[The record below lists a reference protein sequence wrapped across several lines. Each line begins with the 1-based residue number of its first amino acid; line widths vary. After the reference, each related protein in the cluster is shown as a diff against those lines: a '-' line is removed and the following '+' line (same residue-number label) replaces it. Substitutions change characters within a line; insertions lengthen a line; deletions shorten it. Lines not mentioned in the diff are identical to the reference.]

1 MNKLLNFEWIFSSID
16 TSWKN
21 KTPIIS
27 TGTFRMV
34 VNLSKTFVQTQSF
47 NTVWNQK
54 QIIFILGR
62 TASRIGSCLS
72 SKYLAKDLPR
82 IQKLYQITY
91 ILCNALW
98 SLFIQSFDTNLLA
111 LRGAFGLQCICRAHL
126 ITQTTHLHCR
136 LLCNY
141 VTILLAYCRGK
152 LRINSCICCIKV

>member
-1 MNKLLNFEWIFSSID
+1 MNFEWIFSSID

-72 SKYLAKDLPR
+72 SKYLAKNLPR

-111 LRGAFGLQCICRAHL
+111 PRGTLGLQCICRAHL
-126 ITQTTHLHCR
+126 IMQTTHLHCR

-141 VTILLAYCRGK
+141 VTILLTYCRGES
-152 LRINSCICCIKV
+152 RINSCICGIKV